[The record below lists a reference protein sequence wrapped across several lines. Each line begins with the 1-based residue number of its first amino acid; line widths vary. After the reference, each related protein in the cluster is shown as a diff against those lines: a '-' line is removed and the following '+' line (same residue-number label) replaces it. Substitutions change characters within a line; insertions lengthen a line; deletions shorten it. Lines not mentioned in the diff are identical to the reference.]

1 MSDDDFVRSLGLAF
15 LAHRLR
21 RVSDLIVDGTS
32 EALRRAGFDGP
43 PRSVSML
50 LLLRENGAMGVT
62 EIGFRL
68 RLSHPMIIKLART
81 LEAVG
86 LVRDEADPAD
96 NRRRLIALTEKGIA
110 QTGLAQGL
118 LGDVARTFDSM
129 FDEAGIDLFA
139 AIERFEAVAERW
151 PIADRL
157 AAPVPLS

>member
-1 MSDDDFVRSLGLAF
+1 MLPLSDDFVRSLGLAF

-21 RVSDLIVDGTS
+21 RASDTIVEGTG
-32 EALRRAGFDGP
+32 EALRRTGFEGP
-43 PRSVSML
+43 ARSVSML
-50 LLLRENGAMGVT
+50 LLLRENGAMAVT

-81 LEAVG
+81 LEAAG

-96 NRRRLIALTEKGIA
+96 HRRRLIALTEKGAA
-110 QTGLAQGL
+110 QTALAQGL
-118 LGDVARTFDSM
+118 LGDVARTFDAM

-157 AAPVPLS
+157 KGRIS